1 MCIGNLESSFPVKTS
16 AQGSGVEC
24 VPKRTE
30 LQCHL
35 GHLET
40 VATLGTCCLASFL
53 CWWAVAVCLPWFLLT
68 CSVVCGVWRE
78 KKESDVHLGVGVEQ
92 VPLFDFV
99 GK

>member
-1 MCIGNLESSFPVKTS
+1 MSS
-16 AQGSGVEC
+16 

-40 VATLGTCCLASFL
+40 VATPGTSCCCFL
-53 CWWAVAVCLPWFLLT
+53 CLWAVAVCLPWFLLT

-92 VPLFDFV
+92 VPLFDIV
-99 GK
+99 EK

>member
-1 MCIGNLESSFPVKTS
+1 MSPR
-16 AQGSGVEC
+16 A
-24 VPKRTE
+24 
-30 LQCHL
+30 
-35 GHLET
+35 LET
-40 VATLGTCCLASFL
+40 VATLEHLASFL
-53 CWWAVAVCLPWFLLT
+53 CLWFVAVCLPWILLT